1 MASRYDFASV
11 TSIGKSYEGRE
22 MLVLRLEKAG
32 HGKPNIWIEAGIHG
46 REWIAPAM
54 ATYIIDQLLNNDK
67 DGCLSKLNF
76 HILPSANPDGY
87 EYSRNAVSNFI
98 QNRHFILVFDK
109 ISIYRIE
116 CGEKIDVQT
125 MIQLKDV

>member
-1 MASRYDFASV
+1 MS
-11 TSIGKSYEGRE
+11 
-22 MLVLRLEKAG
+22 
-32 HGKPNIWIEAGIHG
+32 
-46 REWIAPAM
+46 
-54 ATYIIDQLLNNDK
+54 TYIIDQLLNNDK
-67 DGCLSKLNF
+67 DGFLSKLNF

-87 EYSRNAVSNFI
+87 EYSRNTVSNFI

-116 CGEKIDVQT
+116 CGKKIDVQT